1 MTQVSREDII
11 KEAPDFVQIASKHMQ
26 DAYVEYEK
34 IRIKLD
40 ECPDR
45 FVTYEGHNGVL
56 HSIDLKYVNLKGVM
70 KNRGAKEEDIK
81 DALEIRAKV
90 IVPLLAQ
97 YNRARSKYMHTFDLY
112 NDRSKALAK
121 LTPMLLDL
129 FGSMYSIK
137 DVKKTIKKREGY
149 DLEDGEL
156 TKFYNENKSIIENRQ
171 NKYVVKSDKYR
182 VATEAGRL
190 EILNDILT
198 DLQLKYEDHIDR
210 GQETKA
216 LIISREIRAILEQ
229 ARKEVKGN
237 ELKLTVDGKIDINA
251 TIHGGENI
259 SRVMRDIPI
268 NSIIIGLVSAKS
280 GIRPEI
286 MINQLASSWYKDFNG
301 FNKNILGQEKIML
314 PGDLIKQYDWND
326 LEKKNEQ
333 FLNEM
338 KPIEYTEAEIIQEEE
353 GTSKKDL
360 IRQRLRQMKTNN
372 TH

>member
-26 DAYVEYEK
+26 DAYVEYER

-70 KNRGAKEEDIK
+70 KNRGAEEDIK

-156 TKFYNENKSIIENRQ
+156 TKFYNENKLIIENRQ

-198 DLQLKYEDHIDR
+198 DLQLKYRQRSRDESIDYITR
-210 GQETKA
+210 
-216 LIISREIRAILEQ
+216 
-229 ARKEVKGN
+229 N
-237 ELKLTVDGKIDINA
+237 
-251 TIHGGENI
+251 
-259 SRVMRDIPI
+259 
-268 NSIIIGLVSAKS
+268 KS
-280 GIRPEI
+280 NP
-286 MINQLASSWYKDFNG
+286 
-301 FNKNILGQEKIML
+301 
-314 PGDLIKQYDWND
+314 
-326 LEKKNEQ
+326 
-333 FLNEM
+333 
-338 KPIEYTEAEIIQEEE
+338 
-353 GTSKKDL
+353 GTSKK
-360 IRQRLRQMKTNN
+360 RSKRE
-372 TH
+372 

>member
-1 MTQVSREDII
+1 
-11 KEAPDFVQIASKHMQ
+11 
-26 DAYVEYEK
+26 
-34 IRIKLD
+34 
-40 ECPDR
+40 
-45 FVTYEGHNGVL
+45 
-56 HSIDLKYVNLKGVM
+56 
-70 KNRGAKEEDIK
+70 
-81 DALEIRAKV
+81 
-90 IVPLLAQ
+90 
-97 YNRARSKYMHTFDLY
+97 MHTFDLY

-121 LTPMLLDL
+121 LTPILLDL

-149 DLEDGEL
+149 DLEEGEL

-333 FLNEM
+333 FINEM

-360 IRQRLRQMKTNN
+360 IRQRLRQMKNN
-372 TH
+372 NAH